1 MASRRSKTSK
11 ERQLT
16 LISNELTSLKSLQD
30 KGLVRLNRI
39 LALERE
45 LARLEGERGALT
57 AQIAGKRGEIGETHL
72 RIIQI
77 DKNLSSEI
85 MTDLRE
91 TQAKAA
97 ELTEKR
103 VAAEIRLR
111 RTEIRAP
118 QSGMIHQLAV
128 HTLGG
133 VVAAGEPLMFIIP
146 EQDQLIFEAHISP
159 ADIDQVQIGQ
169 KANIRLHAFDP
180 GVFPEIMGKVILI
193 SPDSI
198 NDARTHAPYYVVR
211 IQVAKDELLALGQR
225 VLVPGMLGEAFIET
239 QTHTVLRYLLKPISD
254 RLAYVFR
261 ER

>member
-1 MASRRSKTSK
+1 MVLRQQTSK

-16 LISNELTSLKSLQD
+16 LINNELTSLKSLQN
-30 KGLVRLNRI
+30 KGLVRANRI

-85 MTDLRE
+85 ITDLRE

-103 VAAEIRLR
+103 IAAEIRLR

-133 VVAAGEPLMFIIP
+133 VVAAGEPLMFIVP
-146 EQDQLIFEAHISP
+146 EQDQLIFEAHVSP

-180 GVFPEIMGKVILI
+180 GVFPEIAGKVILI

-198 NDARTHAPYYVVR
+198 NDARTHAPSASR
-211 IQVAKDELLALGQR
+211 SPRMSSWRWGSGCLCRGCWAR
-225 VLVPGMLGEAFIET
+225 PSS
-239 QTHTVLRYLLKPISD
+239 RPRPI
-254 RLAYVFR
+254 RCCAIC
-261 ER
+261 